1 MIGILVIPVGLLIR
15 RRLEE
20 TAAPA
25 RHGEHAAQ
33 WPLLRQHGREVIAS
47 ILLMIGL
54 ASSTYIVVYYI
65 SNYAVS
71 VLKMPLSLSIW
82 AACIAALVQVAL
94 SPFAGRLADRIGRK
108 TVVLWSRVALLVMIY
123 PAFVLINA
131 EPSLTRLL
139 VVVGCLSLSIAY
151 CVAIAIFGGFAQYFS
166 TRLIQITGDA
176 NAPALYV
183 IGCGLVSLIGL
194 AMVPETL
201 GRRLK

>member
-1 MIGILVIPVGLLIR
+1 
-15 RRLEE
+15 
-20 TAAPA
+20 
-25 RHGEHAAQ
+25 
-33 WPLLRQHGREVIAS
+33 
-47 ILLMIGL
+47 
-54 ASSTYIVVYYI
+54 
-65 SNYAVS
+65 

-82 AACIAALVQVAL
+82 AGCIAALVQVVL
-94 SPFAGRLADRIGRK
+94 SPFAGWLADRIGRK
-108 TVVLWSRVALLVMIY
+108 TVVLWSRVALLAMVY

-131 EPSLTRLL
+131 EPSLARLL
-139 VVVGCLSLSIAY
+139 VVVACLSVPMSMTSPASMVLVSEVLPQRLRATGLSIAY

-194 AMVPETL
+194 ALVPETL